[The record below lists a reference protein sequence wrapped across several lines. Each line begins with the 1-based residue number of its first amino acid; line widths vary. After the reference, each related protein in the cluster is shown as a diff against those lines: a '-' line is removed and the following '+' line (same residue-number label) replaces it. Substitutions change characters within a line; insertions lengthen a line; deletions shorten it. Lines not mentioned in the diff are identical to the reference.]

1 MCHILTDL
9 LLRDENCAVIF
20 GEIPM
25 QPLHCPVMS
34 SFGNARRRLIVNA
47 DDFALTEGVNRAIGE
62 LSEAGALRSC
72 TLMAAGAAFEDAVR
86 TTKGCKKLR
95 VGCHVV
101 LVDGSCVA
109 PAETVRALQD
119 GSEGQLRSSL
129 PAFIADL
136 QRGKIPEAQ
145 IEAEAVAQIRRLQ
158 DAGVTVTHV
167 DSHKHTHLFP
177 RVARPLM
184 RAAMQCGV
192 SAIRNPFEQAWSARL
207 TRGPLLRK
215 LEVAALRNFSSTFQ
229 KLLRASGLKT
239 TAGSI
244 GVSATGTLDADN
256 LKRLLD
262 GMPEG
267 TWELVCHPG
276 YNDAALGAV
285 RTRLRDERDV
295 ERNALLEQ
303 IPAAVRDG
311 RFELIGFDE
320 L

>member
-1 MCHILTDL
+1 
-9 LLRDENCAVIF
+9 
-20 GEIPM
+20 
-25 QPLHCPVMS
+25 
-34 SFGNARRRLIVNA
+34 
-47 DDFALTEGVNRAIGE
+47 
-62 LSEAGALRSC
+62 
-72 TLMAAGAAFEDAVR
+72 MAAGAAFKDAVR
-86 TTKGCKKLR
+86 TTKEYKNLH

-101 LVDGSCVA
+101 LVDGNCVA
-109 PAETVRALQD
+109 PVDTVHALLD
-119 GSEGQLRSSL
+119 TREGQLRSSL
-129 PAFIADL
+129 PKFIADL
-136 QRGKIPEAQ
+136 QRGKIPEEQ

-158 DAGVTVTHV
+158 DAGLTVTHV
-167 DSHKHTHLFP
+167 DTHKHTHLFP

-215 LEVAALRNFSSTFQ
+215 LEVAALRNFSSTFE

-239 TAGSI
+239 TSGSI
-244 GVSATGTLDADN
+244 GVSATGTLDAEN
-256 LKRLLD
+256 LARLLE

-285 RTRLRDERDV
+285 RTRLRDQRDA
-295 ERNALLEQ
+295 ERNALLAY
-303 IPAAVRDG
+303 IPGAVRDG
-311 RFELIGFDE
+311 RFELIGYDE

>member
-1 MCHILTDL
+1 
-9 LLRDENCAVIF
+9 
-20 GEIPM
+20 M

-72 TLMAAGAAFEDAVR
+72 TLMAAGSAFEDAVR
-86 TTKGCKKLR
+86 TIKEYKNLR

-119 GSEGQLRSSL
+119 GNEGQLRGSL
-129 PAFIADL
+129 PSFIADL

-192 SAIRNPFEQAWSARL
+192 TAIRNPFEQAWSARL

-285 RTRLRDERDV
+285 RTRLRNERDV
-295 ERNALLEQ
+295 ERNALLAQ